1 MLSTGKGYDNFGL
14 ILSAATLVPLQGF
27 WNTFV
32 YIRPRYLS
40 NILAHVASFIRRI
53 ASFVQR
59 GSKRDAIQRS
69 ASETWQQSASDP
81 QLHVIQVDENAVNSS
96 SDVECNGPTAP
107 NKTES
112 DDTIMDTIPKDTLCP
127 KLNDEDRRGVGG
139 FSLLSGHDFNVKE
152 ENIDI
157 KDPLRT
163 STDNNTSLNQERKKS
178 PDIKE
183 AAVDE
188 YTSESARAAN
198 SGLYQ

>member
-14 ILSAATLVPLQGF
+14 ILSASTLVPLQGF

-40 NILAHVASFIRRI
+40 NILDHVASFICRI

-59 GSKRDAIQRS
+59 GSKRDALQRS
-69 ASETWQQSASDP
+69 ASETWQQSSSDP
-81 QLHVIQVDENAVNSS
+81 QLHGIQMDENAINSL
-96 SDVECNGPTAP
+96 SDVVCNGPTAP
-107 NKTES
+107 NKTEY

-139 FSLLSGHDFNVKE
+139 FSLLSGHDLNVKH
-152 ENIDI
+152 ENVHI
-157 KDPLRT
+157 KEPLRT
-163 STDNNTSLNQERKKS
+163 STNNNTNLNQELRKI

-183 AAVDE
+183 ADVDE
-188 YTSESARAAN
+188 YSSESA
-198 SGLYQ
+198 

>member
-14 ILSAATLVPLQGF
+14 ILSASTLVPLQGF

-40 NILAHVASFIRRI
+40 IILAHVASFICRM

-81 QLHVIQVDENAVNSS
+81 QSHVIQVGENAVNSS
-96 SDVECNGPTAP
+96 SDVECNDPTAP

-112 DDTIMDTIPKDTLCP
+112 DDTIMDTIPQDTLCP

-139 FSLLSGHDFNVKE
+139 FSLLSGHDLNVKE

-178 PDIKE
+178 PNIKE

-188 YTSESARAAN
+188 YTS
-198 SGLYQ
+198 